1 MEFIPHGYQRRA
13 IELAIRLPRLGLFL
27 DMGLGK
33 TVITMTAIQELMFD
47 RFEVSRV
54 LVIAPKRVAEDT
66 WTREHAKWDHLEDLK
81 ISKVLGTEQQR
92 IRALKAEAD
101 IYVISRDNV
110 IWLVERLQK
119 ARKSWPFDMIVIDEL
134 SSFKNPQAK
143 RFRALR
149 KVMPLVK
156 RVVGLTGTPSPN
168 SMMDLWAEVYLLDQ
182 GERLGKTLGA
192 YRERY
197 FRPGA
202 RNGYVIYKWEPFRNA
217 QKEIEDRISDI
228 CISMSAADYLEL
240 PERIDNIIPVQLS
253 PAEMQ
258 IYKTMEAEQLLQI
271 EDADIAAPNAAAV
284 MTKLL
289 QIANGSV
296 YSVDGEVVRI
306 HDAKLDALAEIIDTT
321 DSPVLV
327 FYSYKHDLAAIQG
340 KIEGAR
346 ALDGAE
352 DIADW
357 NAGKVRV
364 LLAHPASVGYGLNL
378 QDGGHVIV
386 WYGLTWSLE
395 LYQQANARLYRQ
407 GQEEPVIIHH
417 LIAEGTA
424 DEEVMEALQ
433 HKDTS
438 QAALLAALR
447 ERGWT
452 DDRISERAHHGQ
464 QGL

>member
-1 MEFIPHGYQRRA
+1 MKYEAHDYQKRA
-13 IELAIRLPRLGLFL
+13 TELVISTPKIGLFL

-33 TVITMTAIQELMFD
+33 TVITMTAIQDLMFD

-66 WTREHAKWDHLEDLK
+66 WTREHAKWDHLKDLK
-81 ISKVLGTEQQR
+81 ISKVLGTAAQR
-92 IRALKAEAD
+92 RKALEAEAD
-101 IYVISRDNV
+101 IYVIGRDNV
-110 IWLVERLQK
+110 VWLVEHLQK
-119 ARKSWPFDMIVIDEL
+119 VHKGWPFDMVVIDEL

-149 KVMPLVK
+149 KAMPYVK

-168 SMMDLWAEVYLLDQ
+168 GLMDLWAEVYLLDR
-182 GERLGKTLGA
+182 GERLGSTLGA

-202 RNGYVIYKWEPFRNA
+202 RNGYVVYKWDALPGAR
-217 QKEIEDRISDI
+217 KEIEAKISDI
-228 CISMSAADYLEL
+228 CISMSAADYLKL
-240 PERIDNIIPVQLS
+240 PKRIDNVIPVRLS
-253 PAEMQ
+253 PAEMAA
-258 IYKTMEAEQLLQI
+258 YKTMEAEQLLQI
-271 EDADIAAPNAAAV
+271 EDDDIAALNAAAV

-296 YSVDGEVVRI
+296 YAVDGKVVQI
-306 HDAKLDALAEIIDTT
+306 HNAKLEALGEIIDTT
-321 DSPVLV
+321 EGPVLV

-340 KIEGAR
+340 SIKGAR
-346 ALDGAE
+346 VLNSTA

-357 NAGKVRV
+357 NAGRVQV

-378 QDGGHVIV
+378 QEGGHVIV

-407 GQEEPVIIHH
+407 GQEKPVIIHH
-417 LIAEGTA
+417 LIAEGTV
-424 DEEVMEALQ
+424 DEEVMQALQ

-438 QAALLAALR
+438 QAALLAALK
-447 ERGWT
+447 ER
-452 DDRISERAHHGQ
+452 RSR
-464 QGL
+464 